1 MRLIDFD
8 EHFASYMKAWLDK
21 HEDDF
26 ETADELE
33 AQMPALYEQ
42 FLDTPADWLAGQK
55 PGSYFDQWEDA
66 ELLIRWILEYLASG
80 VSLPD
85 MLLNRVAALG
95 ESAAPSLMAML
106 LDEAGGGEKRML
118 AISLLREIGS
128 LLPMQCY
135 IDWQYE
141 RRDENEL
148 CDNALESLE
157 QMGEEAAPAMLEAL
171 EGASPAGQEAL
182 LSVLSR
188 CSQDDRVLERLLM
201 LFESRPE
208 RRGILAAYLSRLNDP
223 RALPSLMAAAQ
234 DEQLKYLDYIEIRS
248 AIESLGGEAPV
259 REFYDDAEY
268 EALFGL
274 KDQ

>member
-42 FLDTPADWLAGQK
+42 FLDTPADWLEGQK
-55 PGSYFDQWEDA
+55 PGAYFDQWEDA
-66 ELLIRWILEYLASG
+66 ELLTRWIQEYLASG

-106 LDEAGGGEKRML
+106 LDEVGGGEKRML

-135 IDWQYE
+135 IDWQYK

>member
-8 EHFASYMKAWLDK
+8 ERFASYMKAWLDK

-42 FLDTPADWLAGQK
+42 FLDTPADWLEGQK
-55 PGSYFDQWEDA
+55 PGAYFDQWEDA
-66 ELLIRWILEYLASG
+66 ELLTRWIQEYLASG

-106 LDEAGGGEKRML
+106 LDEVGGGEKRML